1 MSRIGKK
8 PIALPEKVEVKVAAG
23 TVEVKGPKG
32 QLTYKLVDG
41 VKVEKKDKTVEVTG
55 TLDRVGRSVWG
66 LTRTIVGNMVTGVST
81 GFKKELEFNGVGYK
95 AAVSGTTL
103 QLNLGHSHQID
114 YKLPKGIEVKVNKNL
129 LTSTIKNI
137 KTDELAPI
145 RTQEVIGKILLTPYI
160 DKEGNLHSGKYI
172 HTIDEKPEWRI
183 MNNGN

>member
-114 YKLPKGIEVKVNKNL
+114 YKLPKGIEVKVNKNV
-129 LTSTIKNI
+129 I
-137 KTDELAPI
+137 
-145 RTQEVIGKILLTPYI
+145 EVHGA
-160 DKEGNLHSGKYI
+160 DKELVGFVAAEIRAYRPHEPYKGKGLKYVG
-172 HTIDEKPEWRI
+172 EKVIRKA
-183 MNNGN
+183 GKTGAKK

>member
-114 YKLPKGIEVKVNKNL
+114 YKLPMGIEVKVNKNV
-129 LTSTIKNI
+129 I
-137 KTDELAPI
+137 
-145 RTQEVIGKILLTPYI
+145 EVHGA
-160 DKEGNLHSGKYI
+160 DKELVGFVAAEIRAYRPHEPYKGKGLKYVG
-172 HTIDEKPEWRI
+172 EKVIRKA
-183 MNNGN
+183 GKTGAKK

>member
-32 QLTYKLVDG
+32 QLTYKLVEG
-41 VKVEKKDKTVEVTG
+41 VKVEKKEKTVEVTG

-114 YKLPKGIEVKVNKNL
+114 YKLPKGIEVKVNKNV
-129 LTSTIKNI
+129 I
-137 KTDELAPI
+137 
-145 RTQEVIGKILLTPYI
+145 EVHGA
-160 DKEGNLHSGKYI
+160 DKELVGFVAAEIRAYRPHEPYKGKGLKYVG
-172 HTIDEKPEWRI
+172 EKVIRKA
-183 MNNGN
+183 GKTGAKK

>member
-32 QLTYKLVDG
+32 QLTYKLIAG
-41 VKVEKKDKTVEVTG
+41 VKVEKKEKTVEVTG
-55 TLDRVGRSVWG
+55 TTDRVGRSVWG

-114 YKLPKGIEVKVNKNL
+114 YKLPKGIEVKVNKNV
-129 LTSTIKNI
+129 I
-137 KTDELAPI
+137 
-145 RTQEVIGKILLTPYI
+145 EVHGA
-160 DKEGNLHSGKYI
+160 DKELVGFVAAEIRAYRPHEPYKGKGLKYVG
-172 HTIDEKPEWRI
+172 EKVIRKA
-183 MNNGN
+183 GKTGAKK

>member
-41 VKVEKKDKTVEVTG
+41 VKVEKKDKSVEVTG

-81 GFKKELEFNGVGYK
+81 GFKKELEFTGVGYK

-114 YKLPKGIEVKVNKNL
+114 YKLPKGIEVKVNKNV
-129 LTSTIKNI
+129 I
-137 KTDELAPI
+137 
-145 RTQEVIGKILLTPYI
+145 EVHGA
-160 DKEGNLHSGKYI
+160 DKELVGFVAAEIRAYRPHEPYKGKGLKYVG
-172 HTIDEKPEWRI
+172 EKVIRKA
-183 MNNGN
+183 GKTGAKK

>member
-32 QLTYKLVDG
+32 QLTYKLIAG
-41 VKVEKKDKTVEVTG
+41 VKVEKKEKTVEVTG
-55 TLDRVGRSVWG
+55 TTDRIGRSVWG

-95 AAVSGTTL
+95 AAVSGATL

-114 YKLPKGIEVKVNKNL
+114 YKLPKGIEVKVNKNV
-129 LTSTIKNI
+129 I
-137 KTDELAPI
+137 
-145 RTQEVIGKILLTPYI
+145 EVHGA
-160 DKEGNLHSGKYI
+160 DKELVGFVAAEIRAYRPHEPYKGKGLKYVG
-172 HTIDEKPEWRI
+172 EKVIRKA
-183 MNNGN
+183 GKTGAKK

>member
-32 QLTYKLVDG
+32 QLTYKLVEG

-114 YKLPKGIEVKVNKNL
+114 YKLPKGIEVKVNKNV
-129 LTSTIKNI
+129 I
-137 KTDELAPI
+137 
-145 RTQEVIGKILLTPYI
+145 EVHGA
-160 DKEGNLHSGKYI
+160 DKELVGFVAAEIRAYRPHEPYKGKGLKYVG
-172 HTIDEKPEWRI
+172 EKVIRKA
-183 MNNGN
+183 GKTGAKK

>member
-32 QLTYKLVDG
+32 QLTYKLIAG
-41 VKVEKKDKTVEVTG
+41 VKVEKKEKTVEVTG

-95 AAVSGTTL
+95 AAVTGTTL

-114 YKLPKGIEVKVNKNL
+114 YKLPKGIEVKVTKNV
-129 LTSTIKNI
+129 I
-137 KTDELAPI
+137 
-145 RTQEVIGKILLTPYI
+145 EVNGA
-160 DKEGNLHSGKYI
+160 DKELVGFVAAEIRAYRPHEPYKGKGLKYVG
-172 HTIDEKPEWRI
+172 EKVIRKA
-183 MNNGN
+183 GKTGAKK